1 MVYITGVKCIS
12 RAQDAVD
19 YSRLSWNGTI
29 PILDTEGDDP
39 VIIAETM
46 ISQSEILASP
56 GKVSE
61 GILLPGSTDG

>member
-1 MVYITGVKCIS
+1 M
-12 RAQDAVD
+12 VD

-39 VIIAETM
+39 VTIAETM

-56 GKVSE
+56 GEVSE
-61 GILLPGSTDG
+61 GILLPGSTNG

>member
-1 MVYITGVKCIS
+1 MKCIS
-12 RAQDAVD
+12 EAQDAVD

-29 PILDTEGDDP
+29 PILDTKGDEP
-39 VIIAETM
+39 VTVAETM

-56 GKVSE
+56 GEISE